1 MGIYVA
7 VKNVTKIFRDAK
19 ALDNVSLSFE
29 AGQIHGIIGRNGSGK
44 TVLLKCICGLVSPT
58 QGEILIDGKPVKPG
72 RAQKEMGVIIES
84 PGFINTYSG
93 IKNLTQLAALWKRI
107 DKETVIEKMRLVGLD
122 PNSKKAVGKYSLG
135 MRQRLG
141 LAQAIMEDPKL
152 IILDE
157 PMNGLD
163 NQGVIDIRNILLQLK
178 EEGKTILLASH
189 SKEDIKALCDTVCEL
204 DHGTPT
210 AFGKAELMR
219 QSDRDTLSL

>member
-1 MGIYVA
+1 MSASVT
-7 VKNVTKIFRDAK
+7 VNHVTKTFRDVK
-19 ALDNVSLSFE
+19 ALDDVSLSFE

-44 TVLLKCICGLVSPT
+44 TVLLKCICGLMSPT
-58 QGEILIDGKPVKPG
+58 KGEILIDGEPVKPG
-72 RAQKEMGVIIES
+72 RAQNDIGVIIES

-93 IKNLTQLAALWKRI
+93 LKNLTQLAALRKRI
-107 DKETVIEKMRLVGLD
+107 DKEAVAKTMKLVGLD

-163 NQGVIDIRNILLQLK
+163 NQGVMDIRNILLQLK

-189 SKEDIKALCDTVCEL
+189 SKEDIQVLCDTVCEL
-204 DHGTPT
+204 DHGTLTTVGT
-210 AFGKAELMR
+210 AGLTE
-219 QSDRDTLSL
+219 